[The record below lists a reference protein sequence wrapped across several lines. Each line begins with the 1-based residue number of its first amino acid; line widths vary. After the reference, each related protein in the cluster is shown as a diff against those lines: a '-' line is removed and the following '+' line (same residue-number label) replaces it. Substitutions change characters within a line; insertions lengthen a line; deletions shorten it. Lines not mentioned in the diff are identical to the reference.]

1 MSYTIIRNAQIV
13 NEGEIKTQDLLI
25 NGERIEK
32 IDENISIKSLHREI
46 DAEGNYLIPGLI
58 DDQVHFREPG
68 MTQKANIYT
77 EAKAAVAGGVTSF
90 MEMPNTI
97 PPATTHELLE
107 QKYEIASTHSLAN
120 YSFYLGT
127 SNSNL
132 EEIKKTDPS
141 KVCGIKIFMGSSTG
155 DLVVDNPNSLENI
168 FKHSPTLIATHCED
182 DLRIKENTIP
192 LRMHYGD
199 AIPMRFHPIIR
210 DEKACYDSSKY
221 AVELAKKHNSRLHI
235 FHLSTLDEIA
245 LLENTTPLAEKRIT
259 AEVCIHHLWFDNN
272 DYATLGTLIKCNPA
286 IKGPQH
292 KPKLLQALKD
302 GFIDVL
308 ATDHAPHTMQEK
320 MTRTPDGS
328 INYFKAPSGLPLV
341 QHSLNMLLEF
351 WRNKQLR
358 LIDIAEKAAH
368 NPAICFG
375 VKERGFIR
383 EGYFADLVLVNPEE
397 EWEVHTDNIYYK
409 CGWSPLE
416 GFKFKSRI
424 THTFVN
430 GHLVYHQ
437 GLFNENNFGKRL
449 EFNR

>member
-1 MSYTIIRNAQIV
+1 MSVTLIRNAQIV
-13 NEGEIKTQDLLI
+13 NEGEIKTSDLLI
-25 NGERIEK
+25 RDERIEK
-32 IDENISIKSLHREI
+32 IDNNISVKELHREI
-46 DAEGNYLIPGLI
+46 DAEGMYLFPGLI

-68 MTQKANIYT
+68 MTQKATIYT

-90 MEMPNTI
+90 MEMPNTV

-107 QKYEIASTHSLAN
+107 QKYEIAAHHSLAN

-127 SNSNL
+127 SNNNL
-132 EEIKKTDPS
+132 EEIKRTDPQ

-155 DLVVDNPNSLENI
+155 DLVVDDVTALENI
-168 FKHSPTLIATHCED
+168 FKYSPTLITTHCED
-182 DLRIKENTIP
+182 DQRIKENTIP
-192 LRMHYGD
+192 LRMQYGD

-210 DEKACYDSSKY
+210 DEKACFDSSKY
-221 AVELAKKHNSRLHI
+221 AIELATKHNSRLHV
-235 FHLSTLDEIA
+235 FHISTADEIK
-245 LLENTTPLAEKRIT
+245 LFTNKIPLAEKRIT
-259 AEVCIHHLWFDNN
+259 AEVCVHHLWFDSK
-272 DYATLGTLIKCNPA
+272 DYATLSSLIKCNPA
-286 IKGPQH
+286 IKGSEH

-302 GFIDVL
+302 GFFDVL

-320 MTRTPDGS
+320 MTRTPDGN

-351 WRNKQLR
+351 WHDRQLS
-358 LIDIAEKAAH
+358 LQHIAEKAAH

-383 EGYFADLVLVNPEE
+383 EGYFADLVLVNPTE
-397 EWEVHTDNIYYK
+397 EWRVHTDNIYYK

-416 GFKFKSRI
+416 GHKFRSRI

-430 GHLVYHQ
+430 GHLVYNH
-437 GLFNENNFGKRL
+437 GHFSENHFGKRL
-449 EFNR
+449 EFDK

>member
-32 IDENISIKSLHREI
+32 IDSTISIKPLHREI
-46 DAEGNYLIPGLI
+46 DANGKYLFPGLI

-68 MTQKANIYT
+68 LTQKANIYT

-90 MEMPNTI
+90 MEMPNTN

-107 QKYEIASTHSLAN
+107 QKYEIAKNHSLAN

-127 SNSNL
+127 SNTNL
-132 EEIKKTDPS
+132 EEIKRTNPKNI
-141 KVCGIKIFMGSSTG
+141 CGIKIFMGSSTG
-155 DLVVDNPNSLENI
+155 DLVVDDAVALENI
-168 FKHSPTLIATHCED
+168 FRHSPILIATHCED
-182 DLRIKENTIP
+182 DLRIKENIIP
-192 LRMHYGD
+192 LRMQYGD
-199 AIPMRFHPIIR
+199 EIPMRFHPIIR

-221 AVELAKKHNSRLHI
+221 AIDLAKKHNSRLHI
-235 FHLSTLDEIA
+235 FHLSTSNEIA
-245 LLENTTPLAEKRIT
+245 LLDNTTPLSKKNIT
-259 AEVCIHHLWFDNN
+259 AEVCIHHLWFDSN
-272 DYATLGTLIKCNPA
+272 DYSILGSLIKCNPA
-286 IKGPQH
+286 IKGPEH

-320 MTRTPDGS
+320 MTHTPNGNL
-328 INYFKAPSGLPLV
+328 NYFKAPSGLPLV

-351 WRNKQLR
+351 WHNKQLD
-358 LIDIAEKAAH
+358 LVAIAEKAAH

-383 EGYFADLVLVNPEE
+383 EGYFADLVLVNPEYK
-397 EWEVHTDNIYYK
+397 WKVQSDNIYYK

-416 GFKFKSRI
+416 DYQFKSKI

-430 GHLVYHQ
+430 GHLVYTN
-437 GLFNENNFGKRL
+437 GLFNENHFGKRL